1 MDCFVFYLE
10 WRGCLSVGYSF
21 IKKNSSMLDALM
33 SVSGAAGNRTP
44 VQTRKPYAFYM
55 FSPDLIFE

>member
-1 MDCFVFYLE
+1 
-10 WRGCLSVGYSF
+10 
-21 IKKNSSMLDALM
+21 MLDALM
-33 SVSGAAGNRTP
+33 SVRGAAGNRTP